1 VLADG
6 SLTTSMLTTIGNPCP
21 KPYLLAVANG
31 CLYGAKN
38 TLNPTQVYRT
48 DAGIQVFDSANYIEI
63 SDQSNDNTPV
73 EGIGNDFGSILVATA
88 KNWYLLS
95 PNASDA
101 TVTDVTPT
109 RAFCGCKSGYTIK
122 ELASFGDFAGGL
134 MFVSSYNDVRI
145 ITGMNALPI
154 SISVNNMRTQNY
166 GQNIA
171 GSLTLDLLSYTNIYA
186 EYFNYK
192 YHLVIDGN
200 KYVFDI
206 RTQGWTKHSNPSQP
220 LVLAVLNLGTPD
232 VPNYQLFN
240 GQSNGTIEQEYSTVQ
255 YQGQDVP
262 ATLVSGYLLSAAEYK
277 NVQAIRFWVKSY
289 DSYGGSAVI
298 TVITDDNTSSA
309 QTITIT
315 IPPAPFDKS
324 AFDPRYFECIV
335 PLDYQVININTNYRW
350 LQYTMVCTVGS
361 ISLQKVELLGDMLE
375 NQEG

>member
-1 VLADG
+1 
-6 SLTTSMLTTIGNPCP
+6 
-21 KPYLLAVANG
+21 
-31 CLYGAKN
+31 
-38 TLNPTQVYRT
+38 
-48 DAGIQVFDSANYIEI
+48 
-63 SDQSNDNTPV
+63 
-73 EGIGNDFGSILVATA
+73 
-88 KNWYLLS
+88 
-95 PNASDA
+95 
-101 TVTDVTPT
+101 
-109 RAFCGCKSGYTIK
+109 
-122 ELASFGDFAGGL
+122 
-134 MFVSSYNDVRI
+134 
-145 ITGMNALPI
+145 MNALPI

-166 GQNIA
+166 GQNIE

-220 LVLAVLNLGTPD
+220 LVLAALNLGTPD
-232 VPNYQLFN
+232 VPNYRLFN